1 MTAEGGENVNEARR
15 IDLRLVLAVV
25 FVLAAIWAATALAE
39 GPQQASGDA
48 GAGNSPTLVYVQ
60 DEGDGGTQGGGTS
73 PSGDNCP
80 ERGGGSGGSGGSG
93 DGSPDV

>member
-1 MTAEGGENVNEARR
+1 MTGEGGENVNEARR
-15 IDLRLVLAVV
+15 IDVRLVLAVV
-25 FVLAAIWAATALAE
+25 FVIAAIWAATALAG

-60 DEGDGGTQGGGTS
+60 DEGGAGTQDDGTP

-80 ERGGGSGGSGGSG
+80 ERGGGSGGSG